1 MFVRRLAI
9 ASLVLL
15 AACWAVPAAFAQAAT
30 DSNETTAEA
39 EVDTATAEALESVEE
54 KPAPKIPKRPVAAVV
69 PEEDVSEPV
78 DMSFLEPQDDVQ
90 ARRQA
95 ALASERQAQEKVE
108 LAKPSVR
115 RTKVVRMDTQPKPK
129 TRPIA
134 IIKGT
139 LGPYGYGQRYRDGT
153 AGNQK
158 NQQNQNMGP
167 GQQDLGSMG
176 QRSRGG
182 RRESNDDN

>member
-15 AACWAVPAAFAQAAT
+15 AACWAVPSALAQATAE
-30 DSNETTAEA
+30 SNEAAVEEDA
-39 EVDTATAEALESVEE
+39 ATAEALESVEE
-54 KPAPKIPKRPVAAVV
+54 KPAPKIPKRPIAAVV

-95 ALASERQAQEKVE
+95 ALASERHAQEKVE

-167 GQQDLGSMG
+167 GQQSLGALG
-176 QRSRGG
+176 GGARGN

>member
-15 AACWAVPAAFAQAAT
+15 AAFWAVPAALAQATAN
-30 DSNETTAEA
+30 SNEATAGQDA
-39 EVDTATAEALESVEE
+39 ATAEALESVEE

-69 PEEDVSEPV
+69 PEEDVSEPA

-90 ARRQA
+90 VRRQA
-95 ALASERQAQEKVE
+95 ALATERQAQEKVE

-115 RTKVVRMDTQPKPK
+115 RVKVVRMDLQPKPK
-129 TRPIA
+129 ARPIA

-139 LGPYGYGQRYRDGT
+139 LGPYGYGQRYREGT

-158 NQQNQNMGP
+158 DQQNKIMGP
-167 GQQDLGSMG
+167 GQQDLGSLG